1 MKKLLSYKWAILVL
15 IIQAVFSG
23 YFWFMVSE
31 DLQIPTHWN
40 LKGEVDAWSGKTFG
54 ILGLL
59 GINLLLFLVL
69 YFMPLY
75 SVRFR
80 KQKDRFEK
88 VLPSVAFI
96 IAALFALLHI
106 VSILLAKNP
115 GAFGERNMILVIIG
129 VMFVL
134 LGNLMPK
141 LPSNFF
147 IGIKTPWTL
156 SSEYVWRR
164 THRFGG
170 IAFVIAGVIFL
181 ITGLIKN
188 LPDIVMITS
197 GITAFVIIMST
208 IVYSFVI
215 YKKAGEAN

>member
-1 MKKLLSYKWAILVL
+1 MKNLLSYKWVILLL
-15 IIQAVFSG
+15 IIHIAFSG
-23 YFWFMVSE
+23 YFWLTLGENV
-31 DLQIPTHWN
+31 QIPTHWN
-40 LKGEVDAWSGKTFG
+40 LKGEVDSWSGKTFG
-54 ILGLL
+54 VLGLL
-59 GINLLLFLVL
+59 VINIVMFLML
-69 YFMPLY
+69 YLMPLY

-96 IAALFALLHI
+96 IAALFALIHI

-115 GAFGERNMILVIIG
+115 EIFGERNLILAIIG
-129 VMFVL
+129 VMFVM

-170 IAFVIAGVIFL
+170 IAFVIAGAIFL
-181 ITGLIKN
+181 VTGLMKK

-197 GITAFVIIMST
+197 GVAAFVIIMST
-208 IVYSFVI
+208 VVYSFVI
-215 YKKAGEAN
+215 FKKTGEAN

>member
-1 MKKLLSYKWAILVL
+1 MKRLKNYKRAVL
-15 IIQAVFSG
+15 ILLFQVAFCG
-23 YFWFMVSE
+23 YFWISLADDV
-31 DLQIPTHWN
+31 QIPTHWN
-40 LKGEVDAWSGKTFG
+40 LKGEVDSWSGKTFG
-54 ILGLL
+54 VLGLL
-59 GINLLLFLVL
+59 GVNILLFLVL
-69 YFMPLY
+69 YLMPLY

-88 VLPSVAFI
+88 VLPSVVLI
-96 IAALFALLHI
+96 ITALFALIHI
-106 VSILLAKNP
+106 ASIMIAKNP
-115 GAFGERNMILVIIG
+115 EIFGERNLILAIIG
-129 VMFVL
+129 VMFVM

-170 IAFVIAGVIFL
+170 IAFIVAGAIFL
-181 ITGLIKN
+181 VTGLMKK

-197 GITAFVIIMST
+197 GVAAFVIIMST
-208 IVYSFVI
+208 VVYSFVI
-215 YKKAGEAN
+215 FKKTGEAN